1 METTPSLKNLLHI
14 TITTTNITFL
24 YLSQRENLSKTGAR
38 YDTSNNYQF
47 QKEKK
52 KKKRLKSNFV
62 NESIYNEIPRKMR
75 ETKVISDDRHLP
87 FGKTRT
93 TRSPNDLSPKSNST
107 GNSWAQNEIINRK
120 KILSVHGA
128 NLPRTIKISG
138 RIENVNGA
146 G

>member
-1 METTPSLKNLLHI
+1 MIQIHER
-14 TITTTNITFL
+14 TIN
-24 YLSQRENLSKTGAR
+24 
-38 YDTSNNYQF
+38 QF
-47 QKEKK
+47 QKERKK
-52 KKKRLKSNFV
+52 VTLIPFM
-62 NESIYNEIPRKMR
+62 NESIYNEIPRKEKGKENQQRSVPLGRR
-75 ETKVISDDRHLP
+75 EQLAPSY
-87 FGKTRT
+87 
-93 TRSPNDLSPKSNST
+93 DLSPKSNSS